1 MLGYFDRLW
10 HNDGEAGVE
19 LTAPFGAYRDA
30 DGKNYWRYRF
40 MEATGIS
47 TF

>member
-10 HNDGEAGVE
+10 TNDGENAIE
-19 LTAPFGAYRDA
+19 YTAPFGAYA
-30 DGKNYWRYRF
+30 DTDGRRYWRYRF
-40 MEATGIS
+40 MEATGLS